1 MIAIRPDAEAHAQDA
16 LLARRQAC
24 EHLGGGLTQIGL
36 DRGIE
41 WRDRVLVLDEIA
53 QAAVL
58 LLANRQVKAE
68 RLLGDIQHL
77 AHPFERH
84 RQLLRKLFGG
94 RLAADLAPHLPRR
107 LSQLSH
113 RVDHVHRD
121 ADRARLRSEE
131 HTSELQSRR
140 DLVCRLLLEKKKK
153 TKVQDITMYNH
164 IVTRPNA

>member
-41 WRDRVLVLDEIA
+41 WSDRVLVLDEIA

-68 RLLGDIQHL
+68 RLLGDTQHL

-84 RQLLRKLFGG
+84 RQLLGKLFGG
-94 RLAADLAPHLPRR
+94 RLAADLASHLPRG
-107 LSQLSH
+107 LSQLSIASIICTGM
-113 RVDHVHRD
+113 RIV
-121 ADRARLRSEE
+121 RAWS
-131 HTSELQSRR
+131 
-140 DLVCRLLLEKKKK
+140 
-153 TKVQDITMYNH
+153 
-164 IVTRPNA
+164 A

>member
-1 MIAIRPDAEAHAQDA
+1 MIAIHPDAEAYAQDA

-84 RQLLRKLFGG
+84 KTESGT
-94 RLAADLAPHLPRR
+94 ADLAYVSSPM
-107 LSQLSH
+107 
-113 RVDHVHRD
+113 
-121 ADRARLRSEE
+121 A
-131 HTSELQSRR
+131 SRTP
-140 DLVCRLLLEKKKK
+140 DS
-153 TKVQDITMYNH
+153 
-164 IVTRPNA
+164 